1 MPKTFTTPLREYV
14 LVSAVV
20 LASVAAVVAPFAW
33 DTATSNQ
40 YLQSRGLIASTHPID
55 SVSAPLFF
63 AAIGFVLLLAMSA
76 VLLKLP
82 RAAAR
87 RIAIVAAGAEAVI
100 FFGLWAASLVLAYTL
115 GPNSD
120 ALVGLAV
127 LVISSPLLAG
137 GIAYLAVT
145 LLIRSQR
152 VGWRTAAAI
161 LDSALAW
168 MIALL
173 ALHSA
178 SNASMPFWAGTAR
191 NPIYNP
197 APYGTWPLLEAGLL
211 ALVVLLG
218 TMAVVVTAVRA
229 REPAAVTSRSGHQS
243 SIVATDRR
251 R

>member
-1 MPKTFTTPLREYV
+1 MPKTFTTPLHEYV

-20 LASVAAVVAPFAW
+20 LASLAAVVAPFAW
-33 DTATSNQ
+33 DIATSNQ
-40 YLQSRGLIASTHPID
+40 YLQSRGLTPSTHPID
-55 SVSAPLFF
+55 SVSAPLFLG
-63 AAIGFVLLLAMSA
+63 AVGFVLLLAMSA
-76 VLLKLP
+76 LLLRLP

-87 RIAIVAAGAEAVI
+87 RIAIVGAGAEAVI
-100 FFGLWAASLVLAYTL
+100 FFGLGAASLVSAYTL
-115 GPNSD
+115 RPNSD

-127 LVISSPLLAG
+127 LVISSPLLAS

-152 VGWRTAAAI
+152 AGWRTAAAI
-161 LDSALAW
+161 LDLALAW

-173 ALHSA
+173 ALHAA
-178 SNASMPFWAGTAR
+178 SNASVPFWAGTAR

-218 TMAVVVTAVRA
+218 TMAVVVAAVRA
-229 REPAAVTSRSGHQS
+229 REPAAGSVQH
-243 SIVATDRR
+243 RR
-251 R
+251 P